1 MRLGSD
7 EEQQKMVKNSFE
19 YIHPNVFYAINH
31 SRLLRSYFKGL
42 LRAEENVLRIGK
54 KRFGSICKIEPA

>member
-1 MRLGSD
+1 MRIGSD
-7 EEQQKMVKNSFE
+7 EEQQKMVKNSFD

-42 LRAEENVLRIGK
+42 LRAEEDVLK
-54 KRFGSICKIEPA
+54 K